1 MAELQAASRPAARAA
16 PIARPGAARGVV
28 AVRIGTQEFAVD
40 IMAVRE
46 IRGWTPPIP
55 LPRAP
60 AYVQG
65 VSDLRG
71 VVIPIVDLGARLGLK
86 TTEATATS
94 VVVVTQIRDRLAGLL
109 VDAVSDIINLDP
121 ERLQPTPETGSSE
134 PNEVIEGLF
143 EIDGRILA
151 LIALE
156 AVIPPNLAELA
167 GPSA

>member
-1 MAELQAASRPAARAA
+1 MAGLQATSSPAARAA
-16 PIARPGAARGVV
+16 PIGRPDGARGVV
-28 AVRIGTQEFAVD
+28 AVRIGAQEFALD

-60 AYVQG
+60 AYMQG

-71 VVIPIVDLGARLGLK
+71 VVIPIIDLGARLGLK
-86 TTEATATS
+86 AIEATATS
-94 VVVVTQIRDRLAGLL
+94 VVIVTEIRDRLAGLVVDGVSDL
-109 VDAVSDIINLDP
+109 IDVDAG
-121 ERLQPTPETGSSE
+121 RLQPTPESGSSD
-134 PNEVIEGLF
+134 PNEVIEGIF

-156 AVIPPNLAELA
+156 AVIPANAADFA
-167 GPSA
+167 GPTS